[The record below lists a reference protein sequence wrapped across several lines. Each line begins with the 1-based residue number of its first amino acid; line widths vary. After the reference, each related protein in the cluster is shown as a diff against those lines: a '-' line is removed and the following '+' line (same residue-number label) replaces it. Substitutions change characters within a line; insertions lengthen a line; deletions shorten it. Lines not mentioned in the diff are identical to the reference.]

1 MITATLQ
8 TKAGLVT
15 IRIDDGADSTEA
27 IITNI
32 GSLSYDFDQTPE
44 QVSIDRTQA
53 LYSSLNVSMHRDDIF
68 GRNLWERLSQGEFES
83 VPAFIDIDG
92 NDGNKYE
99 FVFRFERNN
108 ISFNER
114 SSVIQIKLL
123 PNVNKELTTGAVLDV
138 LAVANVP
145 KGLYRWSGTSPNNQ
159 KEGATRV
166 VNCYSV
172 KDFISATMSN
182 VFGNTLPNYINSAKS
197 NLLGHTDRLYDNLPT
212 NNQRGFV
219 VADAPNPVQGNPEAS
234 GFLQSDEVVKSFIG
248 VGTISVFDN
257 RPESLFKVV
266 GFQTDFQN
274 QLAIGDAISFIGRP
288 GDFLSVTN
296 IDPVNQILLCGGTIN
311 FEPTPPEIPIIDNS
325 LYYVEKKLYPR
336 DIPAIDT
343 LRSLASTEG
352 SIFGT
357 GFSQNFYFNRLV
369 DDTPVVTLDWNEVI
383 DFKPS
388 MFSLSLGNSLVAQRA
403 DNLRDTPSAFG
414 SWQMTGAQRRSNFP
428 NLVDTTA
435 ITQGNRGATKE
446 LKIESAPAYP
456 FLNKAIKVFNQ
467 DIYDGN
473 SYLFTGNQPLA
484 EGRNNSL
491 ELSLA
496 TAGLQSYF
504 QALNNAN
511 GGIMVEFS
519 VMGATSIKPWNS
531 VQFDSRAPERYRDK
545 QFRITAI
552 SYDLVNDIANIKAY
566 QISSIATSVIADEL
580 IDTPIDFRFGAGLLP
595 DRLSKAVGS
604 DISRRFIDTTDFIF
618 RTSQALSGT
627 VTRVYFDRD
636 ADATGLRILKGWN
649 VLLIDPISGS
659 RQYFTVSKSSSP
671 TENFF
676 DVEPVELGRTY
687 AGGSYLYVSQ
697 AQILS
702 GLINGAY
709 QQQLF
714 AQSQAMGV
722 LTASV
727 SDDDLT
733 TELQVVLYQNVVK
746 GQDFTIQSSETGE
759 IYSLTVGEDALASQ
773 TVLNIADEGGAGSRF
788 EAPAGA
794 FLIAD
799 GRFNRASINVDPG
812 RVQIGVEAE
821 REANGIAV
829 TTAPINAGAVISIPV
844 TNAQTL
850 TLRDGDHLIV
860 TDRTGAFVDLTV
872 TGEQSVTSGT
882 TVINASGTATADIG
896 AGAQVAQPAWNQTGE
911 INVQAGRID
920 LLVTEVNGLDT
931 SLAGLTLEVGELEQ
945 DVTTFRQTGRFAVTN
960 DVVGFTGLLSTAVS
974 GTTTSLEVGTALDF
988 DLIVG
993 DVLRLA
999 PGTPEQTD
1007 VVVATAI
1014 SGGAGN
1020 HTIAID
1026 SIALPPIGSG
1036 AQIRFAEGERTEL
1049 QIFPLI
1055 SLQLYSGQRVLI
1067 GAEVLTLSANY
1078 TLVAST
1084 NETIAFNTPITLT
1097 TYMSPSF
1104 ALDVFEPG
1112 VEISTKTSVI
1122 GARAVLQTDSSG
1134 NLAEV
1139 SLFSGPTG
1147 SDIKIKADFIVLEG
1161 QTTFLTDFYKNLSA
1175 TSFVIVSDTTP
1186 AERPTT
1192 PTPTPLET
1200 GDVWINTTGGL
1211 DLPYNWNGTGW
1222 IRGFTV
1228 IDAGNVTTGTLNANN
1243 VTIRASDS
1251 ATTFVEINS
1260 GGITGKADDVVNFYL
1275 PNNTTDK
1282 PILKNFD
1289 VDRLSVKSR
1298 LADDEVDQ
1306 IVFEGRNFDNSV
1318 VAKAFEMGAGGTFLS
1333 ISALENFTTDVSG
1346 VPTSHRGFIDIAGE
1360 MFVRPLRNWQDAGI
1374 HPDGFS
1380 QGVTVERR
1388 FTVYSLGGDYA
1399 TANDYFRFNGSDSV
1413 EQKRYMKLL
1422 GLPTSD
1428 AGLDIG
1434 VVWNDSGTLK
1444 IKI

>member
-1 MITATLQ
+1 MGVIARITHVSVETQTVNRFDITLAGYAGALTEYQAPADGLAFTYENLSVPDIYTNPIQRGRLEITAF
-8 TKAGLVT
+8 
-15 IRIDDGADSTEA
+15 GADS
-27 IITNI
+27 
-32 GSLSYDFDQTPE
+32 LY
-44 QVSIDRTQA
+44 QA
-53 LYSSLNVSMHRDDIF
+53 V
-68 GRNLWERLSQGEFES
+68 
-83 VPAFIDIDG
+83 
-92 NDGNKYE
+92 
-99 FVFRFERNN
+99 
-108 ISFNER
+108 
-114 SSVIQIKLL
+114 
-123 PNVNKELTTGAVLDV
+123 TG
-138 LAVANVP
+138 
-145 KGLYRWSGTSPNNQ
+145 
-159 KEGATRV
+159 
-166 VNCYSV
+166 
-172 KDFISATMSN
+172 
-182 VFGNTLPNYINSAKS
+182 
-197 NLLGHTDRLYDNLPT
+197 
-212 NNQRGFV
+212 
-219 VADAPNPVQGNPEAS
+219 
-234 GFLQSDEVVKSFIG
+234 
-248 VGTISVFDN
+248 
-257 RPESLFKVV
+257 
-266 GFQTDFQN
+266 
-274 QLAIGDAISFIGRP
+274 
-288 GDFLSVTN
+288 
-296 IDPVNQILLCGGTIN
+296 
-311 FEPTPPEIPIIDNS
+311 
-325 LYYVEKKLYPR
+325 
-336 DIPAIDT
+336 
-343 LRSLASTEG
+343 
-352 SIFGT
+352 
-357 GFSQNFYFNRLV
+357 
-369 DDTPVVTLDWNEVI
+369 
-383 DFKPS
+383 
-388 MFSLSLGNSLVAQRA
+388 
-403 DNLRDTPSAFG
+403 
-414 SWQMTGAQRRSNFP
+414 
-428 NLVDTTA
+428 
-435 ITQGNRGATKE
+435 
-446 LKIESAPAYP
+446 
-456 FLNKAIKVFNQ
+456 
-467 DIYDGN
+467 
-473 SYLFTGNQPLA
+473 
-484 EGRNNSL
+484 
-491 ELSLA
+491 A
-496 TAGLQSYF
+496 TAGLYGIEWYQDDALQWKGEILGDLCTATEANTPNAFTFTAKDFTTLGSIDLPMTDSRLPVIEVLSTVLAFTGYNLPIRTVTAWINSDMSEGDFLRRSLIETRPLRVYANRTSEDSDKPISVADALTFLARTFKMFVSQKRGEILLEQVSAYEDVSDVFVSRYASNGAFLDEAVEARSQSVSGSLRVIQGTTNAVAPGYARVQATYNHRTVGQGIFVPDIVTIRDGVQRVFDQFFTPDGLRSVSFRSNGVVELTAPSTDAPFVQVELRAGNLFWNQTTSQWSAQSHINVF
-504 QALNNAN
+504 QLPDTGSRVEGPATVWRGNINIQTLPVPAGQGGTLRLTLFGFGADVSRFTSNTFEILGPADERDSTAELYILDNVLSASERYDDGQHLYGDGPTDTALSAIRYVDGLNNPLTNRGWTRRIGSARN
-511 GGIMVEFS
+511 WTFS
-519 VMGATSIKPWNS
+519 ELLLHEVL
-531 VQFDSRAPERYRDK
+531 D
-545 QFRITAI
+545 QFRIGRRIIDATLFGSFRPDLPLIYESTAFVFVGGR
-552 SYDLVNDIANIKAY
+552 YDGYSGRWSATLLQIGVQVESDLLEVGLITGEQGITTGLYNAIN
-566 QISSIATSVIADEL
+566 ISSRQAIEQAGVIPFRLAVSVQGLTSVLVVSFDQDAPVL
-580 IDTPIDFRFGAGLLP
+580 AGQTIRVVHPVTL
-595 DRLSKAVGS
+595 DSA
-604 DISRRFIDTTDFIF
+604 
-618 RTSQALSGT
+618 T
-627 VTRVYFDRD
+627 VTV
-636 ADATGLRILKGWN
+636 ASNKLE
-649 VLLIDPISGS
+649 GS
-659 RQYFTVSKSSSP
+659 NTIII
-671 TENFF
+671 
-676 DVEPVELGRTY
+676 EPVELPFLPIGSWLFISPASIQAGIAIGTTAVSIFAESASIGRLT
-687 AGGSYLYVSQ
+687 APV
-697 AQILS
+697 S
-702 GLINGAY
+702 GLTESLPVR
-709 QQQLF
+709 LF
-714 AQSQAMGV
+714 APVIA
-722 LTASV
+722 
-727 SDDDLT
+727 
-733 TELQVVLYQNVVK
+733 
-746 GQDFTIQSSETGE
+746 GQDFVLQSIGGQP
-759 IYSLTVGEDALASQ
+759 YYLTVSVSANVGATELDIRDAS
-773 TVLNIADEGGAGSRF
+773 GAGQF
-788 EAPAGA
+788 VEAPAGA

-882 TVINASGTATADIG
+882 TVINATGTATVDIG

-931 SLAGLTLEVGELEQ
+931 SLAGLTLEVGEIEQ

-960 DVVGFTGLLSTAVS
+960 QVVGFTGLLSTAVS
-974 GTTTSLEVGTALDF
+974 GTTTSLEVGTASDF

-999 PGTPEQTD
+999 PDTPEQTD

-1036 AQIRFAEGERTEL
+1036 AQIRFAEGVRSEL

-1055 SLQLYSGQRVLI
+1055 PLQLYSGQRVLI

-1084 NETIAFNTPITLT
+1084 NITIAFNTPITLT

-1104 ALDVFEPG
+1104 ALDVTEPG
-1112 VEISTKTSVI
+1112 VEISSKTSVI

-1192 PTPTPLET
+1192 PTPTSLEI

-1211 DLPYNWNGTGW
+1211 DLPHNWNGTGW

-1228 IDAGNVTTGTLNANN
+1228 VDAGNVTTGTLNANN

-1289 VDRLSVKSR
+1289 VDKLSVKSR
-1298 LADDEVDQ
+1298 LANDEVDQ

-1360 MFVRPLRNWQDAGI
+1360 MFVRPLRNWQDVLNSQ
-1374 HPDGFS
+1374 PDGFS

>member
-1 MITATLQ
+1 MGVIARITHVSVETQTVNRFDITLAGYAGALTEYQAPADGLAFTYENLSVPDIYTNPIQRGRLEITAF
-8 TKAGLVT
+8 
-15 IRIDDGADSTEA
+15 GADS
-27 IITNI
+27 
-32 GSLSYDFDQTPE
+32 LY
-44 QVSIDRTQA
+44 QA
-53 LYSSLNVSMHRDDIF
+53 
-68 GRNLWERLSQGEFES
+68 
-83 VPAFIDIDG
+83 
-92 NDGNKYE
+92 
-99 FVFRFERNN
+99 
-108 ISFNER
+108 
-114 SSVIQIKLL
+114 
-123 PNVNKELTTGAVLDV
+123 
-138 LAVANVP
+138 
-145 KGLYRWSGTSPNNQ
+145 
-159 KEGATRV
+159 
-166 VNCYSV
+166 
-172 KDFISATMSN
+172 
-182 VFGNTLPNYINSAKS
+182 
-197 NLLGHTDRLYDNLPT
+197 
-212 NNQRGFV
+212 
-219 VADAPNPVQGNPEAS
+219 
-234 GFLQSDEVVKSFIG
+234 
-248 VGTISVFDN
+248 
-257 RPESLFKVV
+257 
-266 GFQTDFQN
+266 
-274 QLAIGDAISFIGRP
+274 
-288 GDFLSVTN
+288 VT
-296 IDPVNQILLCGGTIN
+296 V
-311 FEPTPPEIPIIDNS
+311 
-325 LYYVEKKLYPR
+325 
-336 DIPAIDT
+336 
-343 LRSLASTEG
+343 
-352 SIFGT
+352 
-357 GFSQNFYFNRLV
+357 
-369 DDTPVVTLDWNEVI
+369 
-383 DFKPS
+383 
-388 MFSLSLGNSLVAQRA
+388 
-403 DNLRDTPSAFG
+403 
-414 SWQMTGAQRRSNFP
+414 
-428 NLVDTTA
+428 
-435 ITQGNRGATKE
+435 
-446 LKIESAPAYP
+446 
-456 FLNKAIKVFNQ
+456 
-467 DIYDGN
+467 
-473 SYLFTGNQPLA
+473 
-484 EGRNNSL
+484 
-491 ELSLA
+491 A
-496 TAGLQSYF
+496 TAGLYGIEWYQDDALQWKGEILGDLCTATEANTPNAFTFTAKDFTTLGSIDLPMTDSRLPVIEVLSTVLAFTGYNLPIRTVTAWINSDMSEGDFLRRSLIETRPLRVYANRTSEDSDKPISVADALTFLARTFKMFVSQKRGEILLEQVSAYEDVSDVFVSRYASNGAFLDEAVEARSQSVSGSLRVIQGTTNAVAPGYARVQGTYNHRTVGQGIF
-504 QALNNAN
+504 VPDIVTIRDGVQRVFDQFFTPDGLRSVSFRSNGVVELTAPSTDAPFVQVELRAGNLFWNQTTSQWSAQSHINVFELPDTGSRVEGPATVWRGNINIQTLPVPAGQGGTLRLTLFGFGADVSRFTSNTFEILGPADERDSTAELYILDNVLSASERYDDGQHLYGDGPTDTALSAIRYVDGLNNPLTNRGWTRRIGPARN
-511 GGIMVEFS
+511 WTFS
-519 VMGATSIKPWNS
+519 ELLLHEVL
-531 VQFDSRAPERYRDK
+531 D
-545 QFRITAI
+545 QFRIGRRIIDATLFGSFRPDLPLIYESTAFVFVGGR
-552 SYDLVNDIANIKAY
+552 YDGYSGRWSATLLQIGVQVESDLLEVGLITGEQGITTGLYNAIN
-566 QISSIATSVIADEL
+566 ISSRQAIEQAGVIPFRLAVSVQGLTSVLVVSFDQDAPVL
-580 IDTPIDFRFGAGLLP
+580 AGQTIRVVHPVTL
-595 DRLSKAVGS
+595 DSA
-604 DISRRFIDTTDFIF
+604 
-618 RTSQALSGT
+618 T
-627 VTRVYFDRD
+627 VTVASNKLD
-636 ADATGLRILKGWN
+636 
-649 VLLIDPISGS
+649 GS
-659 RQYFTVSKSSSP
+659 NTIII
-671 TENFF
+671 
-676 DVEPVELGRTY
+676 EPVELPFLPVGSWLFISPASIQAGIAIGTTAVSIFAESASIGRLT
-687 AGGSYLYVSQ
+687 APV
-697 AQILS
+697 S
-702 GLINGAY
+702 GLTESLPVR
-709 QQQLF
+709 LF
-714 AQSQAMGV
+714 APVIA
-722 LTASV
+722 
-727 SDDDLT
+727 
-733 TELQVVLYQNVVK
+733 
-746 GQDFTIQSSETGE
+746 GQDFVLQSIGGQP
-759 IYSLTVGEDALASQ
+759 YYLTVSVSADVGATELDIRDA
-773 TVLNIADEGGAGSRF
+773 GGAGQF
-788 EAPAGA
+788 VEAPAGA

-882 TVINASGTATADIG
+882 TVINASGTATVDIG

-931 SLAGLTLEVGELEQ
+931 SLAGLTLEVGEIEQ

-974 GTTTSLEVGTALDF
+974 GTTTSLEVGTASDF

-1055 SLQLYSGQRVLI
+1055 PLQLYSGQRVLI

-1104 ALDVFEPG
+1104 ALDVTEPG
-1112 VEISTKTSVI
+1112 VEISSKTSVI

-1192 PTPTPLET
+1192 PTPTPLEI

-1211 DLPYNWNGTGW
+1211 DLPHNWNGTGW

-1228 IDAGNVTTGTLNANN
+1228 VDAGNVTTGTLNANN

-1289 VDRLSVKSR
+1289 VDKLSVKSR
-1298 LADDEVDQ
+1298 LANDEVDQ

-1360 MFVRPLRNWQDAGI
+1360 MFVRPLRNWQDVLNSQ
-1374 HPDGFS
+1374 PDGFS

>member
-1 MITATLQ
+1 MGVIARITHVSVETQTVNRFDITLAGYAGALTEYQAPADGLAFTYENLSVPDIYTNPIQRGRLEITAF
-8 TKAGLVT
+8 
-15 IRIDDGADSTEA
+15 GADS
-27 IITNI
+27 
-32 GSLSYDFDQTPE
+32 LY
-44 QVSIDRTQA
+44 QA
-53 LYSSLNVSMHRDDIF
+53 V
-68 GRNLWERLSQGEFES
+68 
-83 VPAFIDIDG
+83 
-92 NDGNKYE
+92 
-99 FVFRFERNN
+99 
-108 ISFNER
+108 
-114 SSVIQIKLL
+114 
-123 PNVNKELTTGAVLDV
+123 TG
-138 LAVANVP
+138 
-145 KGLYRWSGTSPNNQ
+145 
-159 KEGATRV
+159 
-166 VNCYSV
+166 
-172 KDFISATMSN
+172 
-182 VFGNTLPNYINSAKS
+182 
-197 NLLGHTDRLYDNLPT
+197 
-212 NNQRGFV
+212 
-219 VADAPNPVQGNPEAS
+219 
-234 GFLQSDEVVKSFIG
+234 
-248 VGTISVFDN
+248 
-257 RPESLFKVV
+257 
-266 GFQTDFQN
+266 
-274 QLAIGDAISFIGRP
+274 
-288 GDFLSVTN
+288 
-296 IDPVNQILLCGGTIN
+296 
-311 FEPTPPEIPIIDNS
+311 
-325 LYYVEKKLYPR
+325 
-336 DIPAIDT
+336 
-343 LRSLASTEG
+343 
-352 SIFGT
+352 
-357 GFSQNFYFNRLV
+357 
-369 DDTPVVTLDWNEVI
+369 
-383 DFKPS
+383 
-388 MFSLSLGNSLVAQRA
+388 
-403 DNLRDTPSAFG
+403 
-414 SWQMTGAQRRSNFP
+414 
-428 NLVDTTA
+428 
-435 ITQGNRGATKE
+435 
-446 LKIESAPAYP
+446 
-456 FLNKAIKVFNQ
+456 
-467 DIYDGN
+467 
-473 SYLFTGNQPLA
+473 
-484 EGRNNSL
+484 
-491 ELSLA
+491 A
-496 TAGLQSYF
+496 TAGLYGIEWYQDDSLQWKGEILGDLCTATEANTPNAFTFTAKDFTTLGSIDLPMTDERLPVIEVLSTVLAFTGYNLPIRTVTAWINSDMSEGDFLRRSLIETRPLRVYANRTSEDSDKPISVADALRFLARTFKLFVSQKRGEILLEQVSAYEDVSDVFVSRYASNGAFLDESVDARSQSVSGSLRVIQGTTNAVAPGYARVQATYNHRTVGQGIFVPDIVTIRDGVQRVFDQFFTPDGLRSVSFRSNGVVELTAPSTDAPFVQVELRAGNLFWNQTTSQWSAQSHINVF
-504 QALNNAN
+504 QLPDTGSRVEGPATVWRGNINIQTLPVPAGQGGTLRLTLFGFGADVSRFTSNTFEILGPADERDSTAELYILDNVLSASERYDDGQHLYGDGPTDTALSAIRYVDGLNNPLTNRGWTRRIGPARN
-511 GGIMVEFS
+511 WTFS
-519 VMGATSIKPWNS
+519 ELLLHEIL
-531 VQFDSRAPERYRDK
+531 D
-545 QFRITAI
+545 QFRIGRRIIDATLFGSFRPDLPLIYESTAFVFVGGR
-552 SYDLVNDIANIKAY
+552 YDGYSGRWSATLLQIGVQVESDLLEVGLITGEQGITTGLYNAIN
-566 QISSIATSVIADEL
+566 ISSRQAIEQAGVIPFRLAVSVQGLTSVLVVSFDQDAPVL
-580 IDTPIDFRFGAGLLP
+580 AGQTIRVVHPVTL
-595 DRLSKAVGS
+595 DSA
-604 DISRRFIDTTDFIF
+604 
-618 RTSQALSGT
+618 T
-627 VTRVYFDRD
+627 VTV
-636 ADATGLRILKGWN
+636 ASNKLE
-649 VLLIDPISGS
+649 GS
-659 RQYFTVSKSSSP
+659 NTIII
-671 TENFF
+671 
-676 DVEPVELGRTY
+676 EPVELPFLPVGSWLFISPASIQAGIAIGTTAVSIFAESASIGRLT
-687 AGGSYLYVSQ
+687 APV
-697 AQILS
+697 S
-702 GLINGAY
+702 GLTESLPVR
-709 QQQLF
+709 LF
-714 AQSQAMGV
+714 APVIA
-722 LTASV
+722 
-727 SDDDLT
+727 
-733 TELQVVLYQNVVK
+733 
-746 GQDFTIQSSETGE
+746 GQDFVLQSIGGQP
-759 IYSLTVGEDALASQ
+759 YYLTVSVSANVGATELDIRDA
-773 TVLNIADEGGAGSRF
+773 GGAGQF
-788 EAPAGA
+788 VEAPAGA

-882 TVINASGTATADIG
+882 TVINATGTATVDIG

-931 SLAGLTLEVGELEQ
+931 SLAGLTLEVGEIEQ
-945 DVTTFRQTGRFAVTN
+945 ETTTFRQTGRFAVTN

-974 GTTTSLEVGTALDF
+974 GTTTSLEVGTASDF

-999 PGTPEQTD
+999 PDTPEQTD

-1036 AQIRFAEGERTEL
+1036 AQIRFAEGERSALTILPTIPLEL
-1049 QIFPLI
+1049 YT
-1055 SLQLYSGQRVLI
+1055 SQRVVI
-1067 GAEVLTLSANY
+1067 GTNVAILSANY
-1078 TLVAST
+1078 TLSAGVDA
-1084 NETIAFNTPITLT
+1084 TIAYNTPITIT
-1097 TYMSPSF
+1097 RYVSP
-1104 ALDVFEPG
+1104 ALPLDVFEPG
-1112 VEISTKTSVI
+1112 VEISNKTSVI

-1192 PTPTPLET
+1192 PTPTPLEI

-1211 DLPYNWNGTGW
+1211 DLPHNWNGTGW

-1228 IDAGNVTTGTLNANN
+1228 VDAGNVTTGTLNANN

-1260 GGITGKADDVVNFYL
+1260 SGITGKADDVVNFYL

>member
-1 MITATLQ
+1 MGVIARITHVSVETQTVNRFDITLAGYAGALTEYQAPADGLAFTYENLSVPDIYTNPIQRGRLEITAF
-8 TKAGLVT
+8 
-15 IRIDDGADSTEA
+15 GADS
-27 IITNI
+27 
-32 GSLSYDFDQTPE
+32 LY
-44 QVSIDRTQA
+44 QA
-53 LYSSLNVSMHRDDIF
+53 V
-68 GRNLWERLSQGEFES
+68 
-83 VPAFIDIDG
+83 
-92 NDGNKYE
+92 
-99 FVFRFERNN
+99 
-108 ISFNER
+108 
-114 SSVIQIKLL
+114 
-123 PNVNKELTTGAVLDV
+123 TG
-138 LAVANVP
+138 
-145 KGLYRWSGTSPNNQ
+145 
-159 KEGATRV
+159 
-166 VNCYSV
+166 
-172 KDFISATMSN
+172 
-182 VFGNTLPNYINSAKS
+182 
-197 NLLGHTDRLYDNLPT
+197 
-212 NNQRGFV
+212 
-219 VADAPNPVQGNPEAS
+219 
-234 GFLQSDEVVKSFIG
+234 
-248 VGTISVFDN
+248 
-257 RPESLFKVV
+257 
-266 GFQTDFQN
+266 
-274 QLAIGDAISFIGRP
+274 
-288 GDFLSVTN
+288 
-296 IDPVNQILLCGGTIN
+296 
-311 FEPTPPEIPIIDNS
+311 
-325 LYYVEKKLYPR
+325 
-336 DIPAIDT
+336 
-343 LRSLASTEG
+343 
-352 SIFGT
+352 
-357 GFSQNFYFNRLV
+357 
-369 DDTPVVTLDWNEVI
+369 
-383 DFKPS
+383 
-388 MFSLSLGNSLVAQRA
+388 
-403 DNLRDTPSAFG
+403 
-414 SWQMTGAQRRSNFP
+414 
-428 NLVDTTA
+428 
-435 ITQGNRGATKE
+435 
-446 LKIESAPAYP
+446 
-456 FLNKAIKVFNQ
+456 
-467 DIYDGN
+467 
-473 SYLFTGNQPLA
+473 
-484 EGRNNSL
+484 
-491 ELSLA
+491 A
-496 TAGLQSYF
+496 TAGLYGIEWYQDD
-504 QALNNAN
+504 ALQWKGEILGDLCTATEANTPNAFTFTAKDFTTL
-511 GGIMVEFS
+511 G
-519 VMGATSIKPWNS
+519 SIDLPMT
-531 VQFDSRAPERYRDK
+531 DSRLPVIEVLSTVLAFTGYNLPIRTVTAWINSDMSEGDFLRRSLIETRPLRVYANRTSEDSDKPISVADALRFLARTFKLFVSQKRGEILLEQVSAYEDVSDVFVSRYASNGAFLDESVEARSQSVSGSLRVIQGSTNAVAPGYARVQATYNHRTVGQGIFVPDIVTIRDAVQRVFDQFFTPDGLRSVSFRSNGVVELTAPSTDAPFVQVELRAGNLFWNQTTSQWSAQSHINVFELPDTGSRVEGPATVWRGTVNIQTLPVPAGQGGTLRLTLFGFGADVSRFTSNTFEILGPADERDSTAELYILDNVLSASERYDDGQHLYGDGPTDTALSAIRYVDGMNNPLTNRGWTRRIGPARNWTFSELLLHEVLD
-545 QFRITAI
+545 QFRIGRRIIDATLFGSFRPDLPLIYESTAFVFVGGR
-552 SYDLVNDIANIKAY
+552 YDGYSGRWSATLLQIGVQVESDLLEVGLITGEQGITTGLYNAIN
-566 QISSIATSVIADEL
+566 ISSRQAIEQAGVIPFRLAVSVQGLTSVLVVSFDQDAPVL
-580 IDTPIDFRFGAGLLP
+580 AGQTI
-595 DRLSKAVGS
+595 RAVHPVTLDS
-604 DISRRFIDTTDFIF
+604 
-618 RTSQALSGT
+618 AT
-627 VTRVYFDRD
+627 VTV
-636 ADATGLRILKGWN
+636 ASNKLE
-649 VLLIDPISGS
+649 GS
-659 RQYFTVSKSSSP
+659 NTIII
-671 TENFF
+671 
-676 DVEPVELGRTY
+676 EPVELPFLPIGSWLFISPASIQAGIAIGTTAVSIFAESASIGRLT
-687 AGGSYLYVSQ
+687 APV
-697 AQILS
+697 S
-702 GLINGAY
+702 GLTESLPVR
-709 QQQLF
+709 LF
-714 AQSQAMGV
+714 APVIA
-722 LTASV
+722 
-727 SDDDLT
+727 
-733 TELQVVLYQNVVK
+733 
-746 GQDFTIQSSETGE
+746 GQDFVLQSIGGQP
-759 IYSLTVGEDALASQ
+759 YYLTVSVSADVGATELDIRDA
-773 TVLNIADEGGAGSRF
+773 GGAGQF
-788 EAPAGA
+788 VEAPAGA

-821 REANGIAV
+821 REANGIGV
-829 TTAPINAGAVISIPV
+829 TSAQIEAGAVISIPV

-920 LLVTEVNGLDT
+920 QVVTEVNGLDT

-1036 AQIRFAEGERTEL
+1036 AQIRFAEGVRPEL

-1055 SLQLYSGQRVLI
+1055 PLQLYSGQRVLI

-1084 NETIAFNTPITLT
+1084 NITIAFNTPITLT

-1104 ALDVFEPG
+1104 ALDVTEPG

-1122 GARAVLQTDSSG
+1122 GARAVLQTDVNG

-1147 SDIKIKADFIVLEG
+1147 SNIKIKADFIVLEG

-1192 PTPTPLET
+1192 PTPTSLEI

-1228 IDAGNVTTGTLNANN
+1228 VDAGNVTTGTLNANN

-1275 PNNTTDK
+1275 PNNTTDT

-1298 LADDEVDQ
+1298 LANDEVDQ

-1346 VPTSHRGFIDIAGE
+1346 SPELHRGFIDFAGE
-1360 MFVRPLRNWQDAGI
+1360 MFVRPLRNWQDVLNSQ
-1374 HPDGFS
+1374 PDGFS

>member
-1 MITATLQ
+1 MGVIARITHVSVETQTVNRFDITLAGYAGALTEYQAPADGLAFTYENLSVPDIYTNPIQRGRLEITAF
-8 TKAGLVT
+8 
-15 IRIDDGADSTEA
+15 GADS
-27 IITNI
+27 
-32 GSLSYDFDQTPE
+32 LY
-44 QVSIDRTQA
+44 QA
-53 LYSSLNVSMHRDDIF
+53 V
-68 GRNLWERLSQGEFES
+68 
-83 VPAFIDIDG
+83 
-92 NDGNKYE
+92 
-99 FVFRFERNN
+99 
-108 ISFNER
+108 
-114 SSVIQIKLL
+114 
-123 PNVNKELTTGAVLDV
+123 TG
-138 LAVANVP
+138 
-145 KGLYRWSGTSPNNQ
+145 
-159 KEGATRV
+159 
-166 VNCYSV
+166 
-172 KDFISATMSN
+172 
-182 VFGNTLPNYINSAKS
+182 
-197 NLLGHTDRLYDNLPT
+197 
-212 NNQRGFV
+212 
-219 VADAPNPVQGNPEAS
+219 
-234 GFLQSDEVVKSFIG
+234 
-248 VGTISVFDN
+248 
-257 RPESLFKVV
+257 
-266 GFQTDFQN
+266 
-274 QLAIGDAISFIGRP
+274 
-288 GDFLSVTN
+288 
-296 IDPVNQILLCGGTIN
+296 
-311 FEPTPPEIPIIDNS
+311 
-325 LYYVEKKLYPR
+325 
-336 DIPAIDT
+336 
-343 LRSLASTEG
+343 
-352 SIFGT
+352 
-357 GFSQNFYFNRLV
+357 
-369 DDTPVVTLDWNEVI
+369 
-383 DFKPS
+383 
-388 MFSLSLGNSLVAQRA
+388 
-403 DNLRDTPSAFG
+403 
-414 SWQMTGAQRRSNFP
+414 
-428 NLVDTTA
+428 
-435 ITQGNRGATKE
+435 
-446 LKIESAPAYP
+446 
-456 FLNKAIKVFNQ
+456 
-467 DIYDGN
+467 
-473 SYLFTGNQPLA
+473 
-484 EGRNNSL
+484 
-491 ELSLA
+491 A
-496 TAGLQSYF
+496 TAGLYGIEWYQDDALQWKGEILGDLCTATEANTPNAFTFTAKDFTTLGSIDLPMTDSRLPVIEVLSTVLAFTGYNLPIRTVTAWINSDMSEGDFLRRSLIETRPLRVYANRTSEDSDKPISVADALTFLARTFKMFVSQKRGEILLEQVSAYEDVSDVFVSRYASNGAFLDEAVEARSQSVSGSLRVIQGTTNAVAPGYARVQGTYNHRTVGQGIF
-504 QALNNAN
+504 VPDIVTIRDGVQRVFDQFFTPDGLRSVSFRSNGVVELTAPSTDAPFVQVELRAGNLFWNQTTSQWSAQSHINVFELPDTGSRVEGPATVWRGNINIQTLPVPAGQGGTLRLTLFGFGADVSRFTSNTFEILGPADERDSTAELYILDNVLSASERYDDGQHLYGDGPTDTALSAIRYVDGLNNPLTNRGWTRRIGPARN
-511 GGIMVEFS
+511 WTFS
-519 VMGATSIKPWNS
+519 ELLLHEVL
-531 VQFDSRAPERYRDK
+531 D
-545 QFRITAI
+545 QFRIGRRIIDATLFGSFRPDLPLIYESTAFVFVGGR
-552 SYDLVNDIANIKAY
+552 YDGYSGRWSATLLQIGVQVESDLLEVGLITGEQGITTGLYNAIN
-566 QISSIATSVIADEL
+566 ISSRQAIEQAGVIPFRLAVSVQGLTSVLVVSFDQDAPVL
-580 IDTPIDFRFGAGLLP
+580 AGQTIRVVHPVTL
-595 DRLSKAVGS
+595 DSA
-604 DISRRFIDTTDFIF
+604 
-618 RTSQALSGT
+618 T
-627 VTRVYFDRD
+627 VTVASNKLD
-636 ADATGLRILKGWN
+636 
-649 VLLIDPISGS
+649 GS
-659 RQYFTVSKSSSP
+659 NTIII
-671 TENFF
+671 
-676 DVEPVELGRTY
+676 EPVELPFLPVGSWLFISPASIQAGIAIGTTAVSIFAESASIGRLT
-687 AGGSYLYVSQ
+687 APV
-697 AQILS
+697 S
-702 GLINGAY
+702 GLTESLPVR
-709 QQQLF
+709 LF
-714 AQSQAMGV
+714 APVIA
-722 LTASV
+722 
-727 SDDDLT
+727 
-733 TELQVVLYQNVVK
+733 
-746 GQDFTIQSSETGE
+746 GQDFVLQSIGGQP
-759 IYSLTVGEDALASQ
+759 YYLTVSVSADVGATELDIRDA
-773 TVLNIADEGGAGSRF
+773 GGAGQF
-788 EAPAGA
+788 VEAPAGA

-882 TVINASGTATADIG
+882 TVINASGTATVDIG

-931 SLAGLTLEVGELEQ
+931 SLAGLTLEVGEIEQ

-974 GTTTSLEVGTALDF
+974 GTTTSLEVGTASDF

-1055 SLQLYSGQRVLI
+1055 PLQLYSGQRVLI

-1104 ALDVFEPG
+1104 ALDVTEPG
-1112 VEISTKTSVI
+1112 VEISSKTSVI

-1192 PTPTPLET
+1192 PTPTPLEI

-1211 DLPYNWNGTGW
+1211 DLPHNWNGTGW

-1228 IDAGNVTTGTLNANN
+1228 VDAGNVTTGTLNANN

-1289 VDRLSVKSR
+1289 VDKLSVKSR
-1298 LADDEVDQ
+1298 LANDEVDQ

-1360 MFVRPLRNWQDAGI
+1360 MFVRPLRNWQDVLNSQ
-1374 HPDGFS
+1374 PDGFS